1 MYVRDGELGS
11 MHWVD
16 RAIRDADG
24 AVVEIQGV
32 GRDVS
37 ELRRIEEALRTRET
51 QLRLAMD
58 NALIGTWDWSIET
71 GWIAWSERTG
81 TLYGLPAHTTGVTL
95 EAFLSLV
102 HPDDRERVEEETR
115 QRTADGAD
123 YAVEYRIFWPD
134 GSLHW
139 LERRGRAIAFDGEG
153 RPLRFLGVTI
163 DVTELKQSETTLRE
177 LSQRL
182 MSSQDDERRRLAREL
197 HDGLAQDV
205 FAMTMALASLENT
218 VPPMEGG
225 PPAALT
231 ASRRLAEQ
239 VLRGLRTRS
248 YLLHP
253 PLLDLSGLA
262 AALRE
267 YADGLNKHGGL
278 DIDTSAVE
286 DVGRLPED
294 VETALFRVAQEALS
308 NVARHAETNRAV
320 LMVSRDET
328 MVELCVADTGKGL
341 AKGNGQ
347 KAPTIGVGIAGM
359 RERLSQIGGRL
370 DIRSGRDGTTVTAR
384 VPAPPGISSAVSQV
398 P

>member
-1 MYVRDGELGS
+1 
-11 MHWVD
+11 
-16 RAIRDADG
+16 
-24 AVVEIQGV
+24 
-32 GRDVS
+32 
-37 ELRRIEEALRTRET
+37 
-51 QLRLAMD
+51 
-58 NALIGTWDWSIET
+58 
-71 GWIAWSERTG
+71 
-81 TLYGLPAHTTGVTL
+81 
-95 EAFLSLV
+95 
-102 HPDDRERVEEETR
+102 VEEETR
-115 QRTADGAD
+115 QRIADGAD
-123 YAVEYRIFWPD
+123 YAVEYRVVWPD

-139 LERRGRAIAFDGEG
+139 LERRARAIAFNGEG
-153 RPLRFLGVTI
+153 RPSRFLGVTM
-163 DVTELKQSETTLRE
+163 DVTELKQSESTLRE

-197 HDGLAQDV
+197 HDGMAQDV
-205 FAMTMALASLENT
+205 FALTMALASLEN
-218 VPPMEGG
+218 VDPPMEGG

-278 DIDTSAVE
+278 AIDTTAVE

-308 NVARHAETNRAV
+308 NVARHAGTNHAV
-320 LMVSRDET
+320 LTLARDEEA
-328 MVELCVADTGKGL
+328 VELSVADSGKGL
-341 AKGNGQ
+341 AKGTGQ

-370 DIRSGRDGTTVTAR
+370 DIRSARGGTTVTAR
-384 VPAPPGISSAVSQV
+384 VPVAPGSSSSVSHV